1 MPTQSRENQFSYSDA
16 IQMIDGEFDRF
27 EINSDLEMQLREAD
41 TATFYHDSC
50 NPEE

>member
-1 MPTQSRENQFSYSDA
+1 MYVQHIISIPTNYEN
-16 IQMIDGEFDRF
+16 IPIIDGEFDRF
-27 EINSDLEMQLREAD
+27 EINSDFEMVLRDAD